1 MQLGTRWPLGGDLP
15 DGLPHVVELAV
26 RAVEEE
32 LDAVGADTGGA
43 DTGAGDTAQW
53 RWTLTWLEG
62 KPVIELDDGTVIRY
76 NAGEDSATITQ
87 PAVESADE
95 DDWI

>member
-1 MQLGTRWPLGGDLP
+1 MQLGTRWALGAPVPSGLPDVVEIALQAVEGDL
-15 DGLPHVVELAV
+15 V
-26 RAVEEE
+26 AVET
-32 LDAVGADTGGA
+32 DTSS
-43 DTGAGDTAQW
+43 W

-76 NAGEDSATITQ
+76 NATEDSATITQ
-87 PAVESADE
+87 PIASDEDE